1 MTSKEE
7 YLNFDW
13 ETYYNIYKKNIIQ
26 DLEIDVKTKEVTW
39 HHWKYFGKKKDLQ
52 FFTIDSKIIDGID
65 ENNDVDSFQNYENTI
80 EYKIFDWKQ
89 YIKNYEDLQKKITTH
104 DVAWKHWCKYGKR
117 ENRTYKN
124 ILKELEQDSE
134 YKNFDWESYIDYY
147 PDLQHFKTKFDAW
160 DHWIKHGSQEKRTY
174 FNVTHALNAKNSTN
188 STNSTPICSSIQIN
202 NAPPNSQTGS
212 KYNIA
217 SKNKHDLW
225 KTYFY
230 KFNHNYKYNATS
242 TIAVLNEI
250 NLHCQLLLGIEKN
263 NYPKNK
269 LIKNEEDYVL
279 EPDVIFIY
287 ITKLVKDNL
296 APINTNE
303 EKDLQENYISIDL
316 DLYKN
321 SDDKKLHENIFSN
334 MTILKNFYKNN
345 LDTFMD
351 LYNIQNEEQVFKVP
365 HIEFRYFCFN
375 YLDFMRNF
383 FIKNTS
389 QIHIEL
395 NKPFEAVFIE
405 FRNSFPHV
413 EFLLR
418 NAIMRVGN
426 EWSYTVICGN
436 LNYNSIITIC
446 NSISK
451 NIKVIKT
458 EYDNL
463 CISEYNKFLKG
474 LDFWNLLHGEKILI
488 FQEDTFI
495 FNNNINNF
503 IAYDY
508 VGAPWVRDVLPINV
522 GNGGLSLRSKRVM
535 KNIIKNLSN
544 DDTFINEE
552 IAEDT
557 FFSKH
562 MQRLKIGKI
571 ADYNTASYFSSEL
584 ICNNESFGGHKFWL
598 SDELWKERMYK
609 SLHKYIDTTTI

>member
-160 DHWIKHGSQEKRTY
+160 D
-174 FNVTHALNAKNSTN
+174 
-188 STNSTPICSSIQIN
+188 
-202 NAPPNSQTGS
+202 
-212 KYNIA
+212 
-217 SKNKHDLW
+217 
-225 KTYFY
+225 

-375 YLDFMRNF
+375 YLDFMRNC